1 MSGALLVPSYEVRKT
16 LRCACRAGNAKHE
29 DRFLDCRRLAFDL
42 DEIVHAWILLEANDG
57 EIAKEIV
64 REWAND
70 LRTNAKSRALLLGE
84 ALNRVEG
91 KVKDEIEHSGAVI
104 TKVVLLDKD
113 DGEDDVRQAPP
124 SAPPPSEPAQQSSEV
139 PPDVSDLDEDC

>member
-57 EIAKEIV
+57 TPEIVLPYVSVDLHRDDEAEPVEDAREILGVATDLTVDLLARFVAGIDRRRSLPVNRGVREIARLV
-64 REWAND
+64 
-70 LRTNAKSRALLLGE
+70 
-84 ALNRVEG
+84 
-91 KVKDEIEHSGAVI
+91 AV
-104 TKVVLLDKD
+104 D
-113 DGEDDVRQAPP
+113 A
-124 SAPPPSEPAQQSSEV
+124 
-139 PPDVSDLDEDC
+139 